1 MKNNTT
7 KLDKN
12 VLYNSGFEYYVRK
25 EYLYNNEISVRSTLK
40 VANVR
45 TKDKYITS
53 KYVHLS

>member
-25 EYLYNNEISVRSTLK
+25 EYLHNNEIECTIDIKAS
-40 VANVR
+40 
-45 TKDKYITS
+45 
-53 KYVHLS
+53 